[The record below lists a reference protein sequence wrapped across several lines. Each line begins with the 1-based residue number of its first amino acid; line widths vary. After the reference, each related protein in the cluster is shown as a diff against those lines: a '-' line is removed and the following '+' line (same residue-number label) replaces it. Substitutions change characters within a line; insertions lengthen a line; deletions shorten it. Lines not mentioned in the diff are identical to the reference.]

1 MKETRVTIGMPV
13 FNDVLFIEKSIKS
26 ILSQTFRDFILI
38 ISDDGSTDGSE
49 LICKKYEELD
59 SRVRYI
65 RQPENLGISR
75 NMQYL
80 LSLAETPYF
89 MWAGDDDLMDET
101 FVEKLYN
108 ALENNP
114 NAVSAFSTCALI
126 DEDETVIKEIDTDY
140 AEPRRNRRLKH
151 FIRKDTDYF
160 GYGMFRTEKISG
172 VEFPVWWWPNKKTP
186 YNNIY
191 PTLAYYLAK
200 GDYVHV
206 YDKPLFFKRIKS
218 TSNTN
223 HLLVGRGNGLSE
235 SFAFWIRKFN
245 LVVFTMRQIRHG
257 ARFLFSLRHL
267 PALFWFW
274 FVVPSWKQLKLA
286 LGAMIGKLIRSDW
299 IRHNTNNT
307 HKQ

>member
-1 MKETRVTIGMPV
+1 MKETLVTIGMPV

-26 ILSQTFRDFILI
+26 ILSQTFKDFVLI

-49 LICKKYEELD
+49 AICRRYEAADRRVKYL
-59 SRVRYI
+59 
-65 RQPENLGISR
+65 RQSQNLGISR

-114 NAVSAFSTCALI
+114 AAVSAFSTCALI
-126 DEDETVIKEIDTDY
+126 DEEGNTIETIDADY
-140 AEPRRNRRLKH
+140 AEPEKNKRLARY
-151 FIRKDTDYF
+151 IRSDTDYF
-160 GYGMFRTEKISG
+160 GYGLFRTEIISG

-200 GDYVHV
+200 GNYVHI
-206 YDKPLFFKRIKS
+206 YDKPLFFKRVKS
-218 TSNTN
+218 SANTN
-223 HLLVGRGNGLSE
+223 HLQVGHGHGLRE
-235 SFAFWIRKFN
+235 SVAFWIRRFN
-245 LVVFTMRQIRHG
+245 LVVFTARQIRHAVG
-257 ARFLFSLRHL
+257 FLFSLRHL
-267 PALFWFW
+267 HALFWFW

-286 LGAMIGKLIRSDW
+286 FGAMVRKIMRK
-299 IRHNTNNT
+299 
-307 HKQ
+307 

>member
-1 MKETRVTIGMPV
+1 MKNVQVTIGMPV

-26 ILSQTFRDFILI
+26 ILSQTFKDFMLI

-49 LICKKYEELD
+49 AICRRYEAAD
-59 SRVRYI
+59 NRVKYI
-65 RQPENLGISR
+65 RQPMNLGISR

-114 NAVSAFSTCALI
+114 DAVSAFSTCALI
-126 DEDETVIKEIDTDY
+126 DEEGRIIETIDADY
-140 AEPRRNRRLKH
+140 AEPEKNKRLKR
-151 FIRKDTDYF
+151 FIRNDTDYF
-160 GYGMFRTEKISG
+160 GYGLFRTEKISS

-200 GDYVHV
+200 GDYVHIH
-206 YDKPLFFKRIKS
+206 DKPLFFKRVKS
-218 TSNTN
+218 SANTN
-223 HLLVGRGNGLSE
+223 HLQVGRGHGLRE
-235 SFAFWIRKFN
+235 SFAFWIRRFN
-245 LVVFTMRQIRHG
+245 LVVFTTRQIRHAAG
-257 ARFLFSLRHL
+257 FLLSLRHL

-274 FVVPSWKQLKLA
+274 FVVPSWRQFKLA
-286 LGAMIGKLIRSDW
+286 FKSFLKKL
-299 IRHNTNNT
+299 
-307 HKQ
+307 